1 MSGRFRRAVSRLP
14 DALAAS
20 RVLADAG
27 LVRVLPPSVVSRCA
41 LAVLRDGFSPA
52 AALQCSAIRFPHAAA
67 VVDDR
72 GVLRFAELAQ
82 QVTDLAAALERAGI
96 GRRDRVGVLCRNHR
110 EFVQATA
117 AVAGLG
123 ADIVL
128 LNVSMATPQLAGV
141 LADEGATALV
151 YDQEFAG
158 PAREAARDLKR
169 FVARG
174 PQPEDGSE
182 GGGVDDDP
190 RLDRLDAGAG
200 RRCRVARLH
209 GTRYILLTSGTTGRP
224 RGATRPVPLTIEPL
238 VALLSRIPLRVRD
251 VTLIASPLFHAW
263 GFGNFG
269 LAMVLSSTLILQDRF
284 EPEATLAAVAEHRVR
299 VLVAVPVML
308 QRLLELPDET
318 RGKYDTSSLEVVAS
332 SGSALPGGLATRFM
346 DAFGDVLYNVYGS
359 TEAAWAGI
367 ATPED
372 LREAPASAGFPPLGT
387 EVRIADD
394 RGAALPRGSTGRVL
408 VHNKLLVAGRADAG
422 ADGHQ
427 MVDRF
432 LPTGDLGHLDDVGRL
447 TVDGRE
453 DDMIVS
459 GGENVYPQEIEDVL
473 ASHPAIAEVVVVG
486 VPDAAYG
493 ERLRALVVARRGAQ
507 LSADEVRA
515 FVRDRLARF
524 KVPRDVEF
532 VDMLPRN
539 ETGKVLRPGRPRA

>member
-1 MSGRFRRAVSRLP
+1 MSGRFRGAVSRLP
-14 DALAAS
+14 HALEAS
-20 RVLADAG
+20 KVLAGAG
-27 LVRVLPPSVVSRCA
+27 LVRVLPPFVVTRCA

-52 AALQCSAIRFPHAAA
+52 AALQCSAIRFPDDAA

-72 GVLRFAELAQ
+72 GVLRFAELARR
-82 QVTDLAAALERAGI
+82 VTDLAAAFERAGL
-96 GRRDRVGVLCRNHR
+96 GSQDRVGLLCRNHR

-117 AVAGLG
+117 AVSGLG
-123 ADIVL
+123 ADVVL
-128 LNVSMATPQLAGV
+128 LNVAMAAAQLAGV

-151 YDQEFAG
+151 YDQEFAAQ
-158 PAREAARDLKR
+158 AREAARDLKR

-174 PQPEDGSE
+174 AHPEDGSE
-182 GGGVDDDP
+182 GDGLDDDP
-190 RLDRLDAGAG
+190 RLDRLDAGARG
-200 RRCRVARLH
+200 RCRIAPLH
-209 GTRYILLTSGTTGRP
+209 GTRYILLTSGTTGKP

-251 VTLIASPLFHAW
+251 VTLVASPLFHAW
-263 GFGNFG
+263 GLGNLG
-269 LAMVLSSTLILQDRF
+269 LAMVLSSTLVLQDRF
-284 EPEATLAAVAEHRVR
+284 EPEATLAAIARHRVR
-299 VLVAVPVML
+299 VFVAVPVML

-318 RGKYDTSSLEVVAS
+318 RGRYDTSSLEVVAS

-359 TEAAWAGI
+359 TETAWAGI

-372 LREAPASAGFPPLGT
+372 LRDAPASAGFPPLGT

-394 RGAALPRGSTGRVL
+394 RGAALPRGTTGRVL
-408 VHNKLLVAGRADAG
+408 VHNKLLVAGHADAG
-422 ADGHQ
+422 AERHQ
-427 MVDRF
+427 MLDGF
-432 LPTGDLGHLDDVGRL
+432 MPTGDLGHLDDVGRL
-447 TVDGRE
+447 TIDGRE

-459 GGENVYPQEIEDVL
+459 GGENVYPQEVEDVL

-493 ERLRALVVARRGAQ
+493 ERLRALVVRHHETQ

-515 FVRDRLARF
+515 FVRARLARF

-539 ETGKVLRPGRPRA
+539 ETGKVLRPRRPHQ